1 MPFKSPGRKRE
12 SLTTLA
18 SPETL
23 NQPGQV
29 SDLMLAVLVAV
40 GYGGDHTSALRW
52 RGGGVVGFSRCSQ
65 QRLLLDS
72 SSGSYYSAAI
82 KQQVFAVL
90 QRETI
95 GFPFLSSPKSPEA
108 QRHLAL
114 SLCDTFNLELNFI
127 WDICQTVLKK
137 DLEGLCLVSLE
148 FLESHMKSRLSNCRL
163 LPPREGLYG
172 TGPQTSA
179 TG

>member
-1 MPFKSPGRKRE
+1 M
-12 SLTTLA
+12 
-18 SPETL
+18 
-23 NQPGQV
+23 
-29 SDLMLAVLVAV
+29 
-40 GYGGDHTSALRW
+40 
-52 RGGGVVGFSRCSQ
+52 
-65 QRLLLDS
+65 LLDS
-72 SSGSYYSAAI
+72 SIGSSYSAAV

-95 GFPFLSSPKSPEA
+95 GFPFLSSPNSPEA

-137 DLEGLCLVSLE
+137 DLEGLYLVSLE

-163 LPPREGLYG
+163 LPSREGLYG
-172 TGPQTSA
+172 TGPQTSLVEA
-179 TG
+179 GGDAETLESPSAEEENDGSVAGML